1 MENENGIPTDEAASA
16 EAAPATS
23 GDNGTAPAEAVSLEA
38 LQQELEQARAK
49 AAENL
54 EGWQRER
61 AAFTNYKKRVE
72 REQAEAYQNAAGR
85 VIARYLDVLDD
96 FDRAIKDQPAEGD
109 SAEAQARW
117 ADGVLLIYRKFQNV
131 LEAEGVTRIEAEGR
145 EFDPALHEAV
155 LHEDSADHASG
166 HVTEVL
172 RHGYKIGERVIRPA
186 LVKVAK

>member
-1 MENENGIPTDEAASA
+1 METENVTPTETPAGPEAETPPSDGLAPDEAA
-16 EAAPATS
+16 
-23 GDNGTAPAEAVSLEA
+23 LEA
-38 LQQELEQARAK
+38 LQKELEAARAK

-54 EGWQRER
+54 DGWQRER

-72 REQAEAYQNAAGR
+72 REQADLYQSATAR

-96 FDRAIKDQPAEGD
+96 FDRALKDRPAEGD
-109 SAEAQARW
+109 AAQWAE
-117 ADGVLLIYRKFQNV
+117 GILLIYRKFQNV
-131 LEAEGVTRIEAEGR
+131 LEAEGVARVEAEGR

-155 LHEDSADHASG
+155 MHEDSEAHASG

-172 RHGYKIGERVIRPA
+172 RHGYKVGERVIRPA